1 MNHLLLEKA
10 KQINQQDVTSIEK
23 RIAQKSN
30 VRERYKIEDGLM
42 YALRLITYVQENERE
57 KMLQEMDVREEEKKD
72 KKLKKALLDEKQRLI
87 FKKEQRKAFMPM
99 HRPLPDFVQQ
109 NNLKKNFY
117 EDESNKPQIN
127 ESIKFLNKIDPELI

>member
-1 MNHLLLEKA
+1 
-10 KQINQQDVTSIEK
+10 
-23 RIAQKSN
+23 
-30 VRERYKIEDGLM
+30 
-42 YALRLITYVQENERE
+42 
-57 KMLQEMDVREEEKKD
+57 MLQEMDVREEEKKD

-109 NNLKKNFY
+109 NSLKKNFY